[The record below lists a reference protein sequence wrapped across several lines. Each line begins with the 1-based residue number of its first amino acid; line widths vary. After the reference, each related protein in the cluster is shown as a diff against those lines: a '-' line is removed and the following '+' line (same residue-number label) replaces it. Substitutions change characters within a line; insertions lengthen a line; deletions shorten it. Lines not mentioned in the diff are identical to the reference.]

1 MGGHDTRLKSEQE
14 NQSNQRS
21 TQTTPAPVLGLRTAS
36 YCTENE
42 WTPKP
47 NKNPRVP
54 GRTLRGERVSKAG
67 SLGQVVPLLPTR
79 NVC

>member
-1 MGGHDTRLKSEQE
+1 MDETDHGLTPRIQGFGSEQE

-42 WTPKP
+42 GTPSPIGVNSNGWTSNNEAWVIQKLI
-47 NKNPRVP
+47 R
-54 GRTLRGERVSKAG
+54 LE
-67 SLGQVVPLLPTR
+67 LP
-79 NVC
+79 

>member
-1 MGGHDTRLKSEQE
+1 MDETDHGLTPRNQGFGSEQE

-42 WTPKP
+42 WTP
-47 NKNPRVP
+47 
-54 GRTLRGERVSKAG
+54 GIAG
-67 SLGQVVPLLPTR
+67 SAVGSGYR
-79 NVC
+79 